1 MFNFTTVV
9 FDGTSPTFISQTLR
23 DGTPQVQIHSILS
36 EKEFGFRKFYQWT
49 QPYTALQWKSYLLLT
64 ITLIIGT

>member
-23 DGTPQVQIHSILS
+23 DGTPQATRYAHHIVKYIMLRDSDIL
-36 EKEFGFRKFYQWT
+36 
-49 QPYTALQWKSYLLLT
+49 
-64 ITLIIGT
+64 

>member
-23 DGTPQVQIHSILS
+23 DGT
-36 EKEFGFRKFYQWT
+36 
-49 QPYTALQWKSYLLLT
+49 LQAQYRRYICRSGSL
-64 ITLIIGT
+64 

>member
-23 DGTPQVQIHSILS
+23 DGTPQVQTCTGLCRISRLKRPQWDHLS
-36 EKEFGFRKFYQWT
+36 KKYRQVGFKYV
-49 QPYTALQWKSYLLLT
+49 PDLK
-64 ITLIIGT
+64 

>member
-23 DGTPQVQIHSILS
+23 DGTLQVQIMILRCVVADTVTS
-36 EKEFGFRKFYQWT
+36 AYFDSCVLCR
-49 QPYTALQWKSYLLLT
+49 
-64 ITLIIGT
+64 I